1 MTRKINTFDR
11 MGLSQSLSGP
21 PKVGED
27 NVQTPPWASGLGKTS
42 KVFFDVSIGGHPTGR
57 IEMTLADSVVPK
69 TCENFK
75 QLCTGKNGYGYAK
88 SSFHRVIPNFM
99 CQGGDFTQHNG
110 DRALL

>member
-1 MTRKINTFDR
+1 MK
-11 MGLSQSLSGP
+11 
-21 PKVGED
+21 ED
-27 NVQTPPWASGLGKTS
+27 IVNLIHPTAVVDFGAQIGKTS